1 MLTQKFSIAVI
12 DDEDAIREALV
23 TVLKDEGYIV
33 FSAADGEEGLALVIR
48 EKPRL
53 ILLDITMPKLN
64 GLEMLKQL
72 RSHSEY
78 GDKVQVVLLTNA
90 KTDDTILDAIVKYHP
105 SFFLAKA
112 ELTPQD
118 VVEKVKQALK

>member
-12 DDEDAIREALV
+12 DDEDTIREALV

-33 FSAADGEEGLALVIR
+33 FSAADGEEGLAMIIR

-78 GDKVQVVLLTNA
+78 GEKAQVVLLTNA

-118 VVEKVKQALK
+118 VVEKVKQALQ